1 MSSAKV
7 AGGRSLL
14 SSALTCPDDDSFAII
29 SLSGP
34 ALHHLR
40 ALEEDILALLVI
52 VELDTLIWYRHLQ
65 QTPNININT
74 PSQGDGRGQA
84 NLRHWDGLPSQHGL
98 VDDTGPFHQDDVTLD
113 SVAPVGGQQDVIS
126 RNQLSAG

>member
-29 SLSGP
+29 SLSRL
-34 ALHHLR
+34 ALHHLGP
-40 ALEEDILALLVI
+40 LEEDVLSLLII

-65 QTPNININT
+65 HGTVSILPVR
-74 PSQGDGRGQA
+74 GRPLQS
-84 NLRHWDGLPSQHGL
+84 NLRHWDGFPSQHGL
-98 VDDTGPFHQDDVTLD
+98 VDDTGAFHQDDITLD
-113 SVAPVGGQQDVIS
+113 RVAPVGGEQDVIS
-126 RNQLSAG
+126 RHQLSAG